1 MVVSNSYQDK
11 DSPRAKIYNGL
22 FILLLLGTIFLWG
35 YSLTVWRDS
44 FQSSIV
50 YVLLGILAFCIFLAD
65 YLFPS
70 GKKTLVDIPVSTIG
84 WENFKF
90 THVLAGLGVAIF
102 LVVISYVKSGLFFAG
117 IPASAVSTFAS
128 APPVLKALYVGSV
141 ALIENQVIVIFP
153 AATLSAYILSTR
165 KNITQTLYLFVSF
178 LVSIVAGLLACA
190 WHATVYANMSGT
202 LTGIFLLFFII
213 SFVSLWLRDSSF
225 GDSLHFAYNFL
236 LYIVVLGGTMAIG
249 V

>member
-1 MVVSNSYQDK
+1 MALSLGYADK
-11 DSPRAKIYNGL
+11 SSPKSKVFNGAYV
-22 FILLLLGTIFLWG
+22 LLLTTTIFLWS
-35 YSLTVWRDS
+35 YSFLTWSDS
-44 FQSSIV
+44 WKSSLV
-50 YVLLGILAFCIFLAD
+50 YIMLGFLSLFFFIID
-65 YLFPS
+65 YLFQT
-70 GKKTLVDIPVSTIG
+70 KNTQLIDIPISVVN

-90 THVLAGLGVAIF
+90 SHVLAGLGVAIF